1 MGRRTEQKRR
11 GRNEGAEVPAVPLPN
26 GYKRCE
32 EEGSASCFRGG
43 DGVRYPSGTAYL
55 GVGPTVGRGAS
66 DLAGGMFRAGG
77 TRFPRCK
84 RVVGGRGARK
94 NGTKPPCPPAGTP
107 LCHPYPRSALVSGAG
122 QGTGGV
128 PCHGGRNSGFV
139 SGFDAV
145 LLPGGAGGGEEGA
158 LRALRAEAKAL
169 LPGMVEELAARYGFR
184 YGKVTV
190 RATRSRWGSCSSRN
204 DISLSIFLVRLPLPL
219 IEYVIVH
226 ELCHTCHKD
235 HSARFHALADTLLGG
250 REKELARE
258 IRRYVPDVVS
268 LPAAADLDKRGNCL
282 ILHVFNAVP
291 ATASFRCRIRKD

>member
-1 MGRRTEQKRR
+1 MAVEPSGTVPRAESRSSPVGVRGRSAEFVVAGNRMGRRTEQKRR

-55 GVGPTVGRGAS
+55 GVGPTVGQGAS

-84 RVVGGRGARK
+84 RVVGGRGARRMERSHPVRLLA
-94 NGTKPPCPPAGTP
+94 PPYATRTHVLRWYPEPGRERVV
-107 LCHPYPRSALVSGAG
+107 CHVTADEIAVSF
-122 QGTGGV
+122 
-128 PCHGGRNSGFV
+128 PV
-139 SGFDAV
+139 SMPSSSPEVQA
-145 LLPGGAGGGEEGA
+145 AAREGA

-258 IRRYVPDVVS
+258 IRRYVPDVV
-268 LPAAADLDKRGNCL
+268 
-282 ILHVFNAVP
+282 
-291 ATASFRCRIRKD
+291 

>member
-1 MGRRTEQKRR
+1 MRGRSAEFVVVGNRMGRRTEQKRR

-145 LLPGGAGGGEEGA
+145 LLPGGAGGGEGGSPPCPACRGEGA
-158 LRALRAEAKAL
+158 
-169 LPGMVEELAARYGFR
+169 AAGHGGGARRPVRFPVW
-184 YGKVTV
+184 KV

-258 IRRYVPDVVS
+258 IRRYVPDVV
-268 LPAAADLDKRGNCL
+268 
-282 ILHVFNAVP
+282 
-291 ATASFRCRIRKD
+291 

>member
-1 MGRRTEQKRR
+1 MREGLAFLAAKESWVAAALERMERSHPVRLLEPPYATRTHVLRWYPEPGRE
-11 GRNEGAEVPAVPLPN
+11 
-26 GYKRCE
+26 
-32 EEGSASCFRGG
+32 
-43 DGVRYPSGTAYL
+43 
-55 GVGPTVGRGAS
+55 
-66 DLAGGMFRAGG
+66 
-77 TRFPRCK
+77 
-84 RVVGGRGARK
+84 RVV
-94 NGTKPPCPPAGTP
+94 
-107 LCHPYPRSALVSGAG
+107 CHVTADE
-122 QGTGGV
+122 
-128 PCHGGRNSGFV
+128 NSGFV

-145 LLPGGAGGGEEGA
+145 LLPEVQARRGREPSVPAC
-158 LRALRAEAKAL
+158 RAKAL

-258 IRRYVPDVVS
+258 IRRYVPDVV
-268 LPAAADLDKRGNCL
+268 
-282 ILHVFNAVP
+282 
-291 ATASFRCRIRKD
+291 